1 MGHAHTVHL
10 TEERYTMTA
19 KTRNI
24 LFGLIGLGL
33 ILTIIGI
40 FQVKGAAAD
49 HASDHAALVSAGHEA
64 GHASEDAGHHGTS
77 WTARVWANLLLNSW
91 YTFIIALCG
100 VFFVALNY
108 AANAGWATGLKRIPE
123 AFGSYLP
130 IGLVLLLVTVGF
142 GGHDLYHWT
151 HEGVMDPASPNY
163 DSILG
168 SKSWF
173 LNSTFMYIVMPV
185 LIAFF
190 YFAHRLFRKYSLAED
205 KEGGVTYFKKSV
217 AFSGAFIF
225 IFAFGFSIISWLLIM
240 SIDSH
245 WYSTIYAI
253 YNFAI
258 SFVCGMTVITMITLF
273 LKSQGYLSFINKEH
287 IHDLGKF
294 MFAFTIFWT
303 YIWTAQY
310 LLIWYADFPEEAK
323 YFVERLDGNHG
334 MYQFMFWA
342 NLFLCFAFP
351 FLGLMTRNAKRN
363 TVWLYIMG
371 SVILIGH
378 WNDLYLMIMPG
389 SVKEQA
395 GIGILEIG
403 MPIFFVGLF
412 LFVVLKA
419 FEKAPTFP
427 LKHPYLEESV
437 HHDVGP

>member
-1 MGHAHTVHL
+1 MAHAETVHL
-10 TEERYTMTA
+10 TEERYKMTSR
-19 KTRNI
+19 TRNI

-40 FQVKGAAAD
+40 FQVKGAGAEHAAE
-49 HASDHAALVSAGHEA
+49 HAALVSNGHEA
-64 GHASEDAGHHGTS
+64 GHDAGHHAPA

-91 YTFIIALCG
+91 YALIIAFCG
-100 VFFVALNY
+100 VFFIAVNY
-108 AANAGWATGLKRIPE
+108 AANAGWATGLKRIAE
-123 AFGSYLP
+123 SFGAFIP
-130 IGLVLLLVTVGF
+130 VGLVFILITVYF
-142 GGHDLYHWT
+142 GRHDLYHWT
-151 HEGVMDPASPNY
+151 HEGIMDPESPNY
-163 DSILG
+163 DSVLA

-173 LNSTFMYIVMPV
+173 LNNVFLFGVMPL
-185 LIAFF
+185 LILVF
-190 YFAHRLFRKYSLAED
+190 YFFHRLYRKWSLAED
-205 KEGGVTYFKKSV
+205 KEGGVEYFKRSGS
-217 AFSGAFIF
+217 FSGAFIF

-240 SIDSH
+240 GIDSH

-273 LKSQGYLSFINKEH
+273 LKNQGYLSFINKEH

-294 MFAFTIFWT
+294 MFAFSIFWT
-303 YIWTAQY
+303 YIWVSQY
-310 LLIWYADFPEEAK
+310 LLIWYANIPEESK
-323 YFVERLDGNHG
+323 YFFERLDGNAG
-334 MYQFMFWA
+334 MFQFQFWA

-351 FLGLMTRNAKRN
+351 LLGLMSRNAKRN
-363 TVWLYIMG
+363 TTWLYIMG

-378 WNDLYLMIMPG
+378 WNDLYLLIMPG
-389 SVKEQA
+389 TA
-395 GIGILEIG
+395 GETAGLGILELG